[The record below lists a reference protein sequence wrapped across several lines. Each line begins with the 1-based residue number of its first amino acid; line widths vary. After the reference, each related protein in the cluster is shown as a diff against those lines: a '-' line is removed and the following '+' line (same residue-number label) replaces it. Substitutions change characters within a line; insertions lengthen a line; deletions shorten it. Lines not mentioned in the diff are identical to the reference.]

1 MKAGNSMSLR
11 ARINNLA
18 KTKGISP
25 QLALQSFFAERF
37 LARIEKSRY
46 SKNLALKG
54 GTLMSV
60 LFGLEQRTTM
70 DIDATVV
77 GMRADETKIAEMV
90 DAIASTDIGDG
101 ILFLRSDSKPSSI
114 TKDDEYGGYTIGL
127 TAIFGTIRL
136 PIDIDV
142 TFGDVITPHPQ
153 LIKFSS
159 FVDGTIPICLLAYTI
174 ETLIAEKLQTIL
186 KRGAGTTRPRDFY
199 DLHMI
204 CKRGNYDRQIL
215 SNAVLATFENRASM
229 EILANWREVVEAIKG
244 SGFQRQQWERYK
256 KKVSYA
262 ANIAFDEVISSLVGL
277 LTATSIK

>member
-37 LARIEKSRY
+37 LARIEKSQFY
-46 SKNLALKG
+46 ENLALKG

-60 LFGLEQRTTM
+60 LFGIEQRTTM

-77 GMRADETKIAEMV
+77 GMRVDETKIAEMV
-90 DAIASTDIGDG
+90 DAIASTDTGDG
-101 ILFLRSDSKPSSI
+101 ILFLRNDSRPSAI
-114 TKDDEYGGYTIGL
+114 AKDDEYGGYTIGL
-127 TAIFGTIRL
+127 TATFGTIRL

-153 LIKFSS
+153 LIEFSS
-159 FVDGTIPICLLAYTI
+159 LVDGTIPIRLLAYTI

-186 KRGAGTTRPRDFY
+186 KRGVGTTRPRDFY
-199 DLHMI
+199 DLHII

-215 SNAVLATFENRASM
+215 PKAIWATFENRASM
-229 EILANWREVVEAIKG
+229 EILGKWHEVVEAIRV
-244 SGFQRQQWERYK
+244 SDFQQQQWERYRK
-256 KKVSYA
+256 KAPYA
-262 ANIAFDEVISSLVGL
+262 ANVTFDEVIGSLIGIL
-277 LTATSIK
+277 SAITT

>member
-77 GMRADETKIAEMV
+77 GMRADETKIAE
-90 DAIASTDIGDG
+90 
-101 ILFLRSDSKPSSI
+101 
-114 TKDDEYGGYTIGL
+114 
-127 TAIFGTIRL
+127 
-136 PIDIDV
+136 
-142 TFGDVITPHPQ
+142 
-153 LIKFSS
+153 
-159 FVDGTIPICLLAYTI
+159 
-174 ETLIAEKLQTIL
+174 KLQTIL
-186 KRGAGTTRPRDFY
+186 KRGVGTTRPRDFY

-244 SGFQRQQWERYK
+244 SDFQRQQWERYK

-262 ANIAFDEVISSLVGL
+262 ANIAFDEVISSLVGF
-277 LTATSIK
+277 LTATSRK